1 VLCRVASK
9 LIAHCTQPT
18 TSTYPSPTFNPP
30 PFRLV
35 AVLDGWAYVHALQT
49 LAQLRILETPPNP
62 KGLAALT
69 PCSEPCFLALPASST
84 SGVLRVYDLLVD
96 GGHVVCE
103 VMGESTTYLTLHT
116 SYVPHTS
123 HFQTFQV
130 KVLSCPLIW
139 QGPTG

>member
-1 VLCRVASK
+1 MHGKGVAV
-9 LIAHCTQPT
+9 ITDADHHH
-18 TSTYPSPTFNPP
+18 PSQYASAC
-30 PFRLV
+30 RLV
-35 AVLDGWAYVHALQT
+35 AVLDGWAHVHALQT

-103 VMGESTTYLTLHT
+103 VMGE
-116 SYVPHTS
+116 
-123 HFQTFQV
+123 
-130 KVLSCPLIW
+130 
-139 QGPTG
+139 